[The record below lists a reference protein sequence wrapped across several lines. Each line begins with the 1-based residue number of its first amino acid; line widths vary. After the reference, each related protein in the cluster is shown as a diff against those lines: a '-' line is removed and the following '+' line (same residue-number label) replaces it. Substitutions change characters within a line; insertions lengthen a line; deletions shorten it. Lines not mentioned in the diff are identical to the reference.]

1 MRRGGGQRGSALLI
15 VFVFA
20 AVIAIML
27 YREMP
32 VAVFEAQRQKE
43 ELLIDRGDEYKH
55 AVKLFVRKVGTFP
68 PSIEALENTNRMRF
82 LRHKFDDPFTGKDD
96 WRLLHAGPGGMIV
109 DSKVNTNKSKLDAN
123 GKPVAGNGAGSNT
136 GFNSGSNTG
145 FNSGSSSSFNSGS
158 NSGFGSSFG
167 SGSNSSFGSGF
178 GSTLNQGN
186 SRNQGNLGFGQVS
199 NSDSSAGPEVT
210 VATAPQRPP
219 AIAANGSGGT
229 AANNDLSMI
238 AGENGRPNGQLI
250 GQPIGQSGE
259 SSLPANSRY
268 PQAGGALPPG
278 TATDPAAG
286 PDSKPENS
294 GQNPQGLM
302 RSMLNAPA
310 NPQTPQQQQGA
321 RQSGTIMSGGI
332 AGVASKASGH
342 TIKLVNDQDNYSLWE
357 FYYDM
362 TKEANSALA
371 AATGGAQGTG
381 NGMMNGNRPSNPSGA
396 STFGS
401 SNGFS
406 LSIGNSNRN
415 QTGNPSP
422 APMTNPTTNGPEETP
437 NQ

>member
-123 GKPVAGNGAGSNT
+123 GKPVAGNGAATSST
-136 GFNSGSNTG
+136 GFNSGSN
-145 FNSGSSSSFNSGS
+145 SSFNSGS

-167 SGSNSSFGSGF
+167 SGSNSSFNSGSNSGF
-178 GSTLNQGN
+178 GSTFNQGN

-210 VATAPQRPP
+210 VATAPSRPP
-219 AIAANGSGGT
+219 AIAANGSGGA
-229 AANNDLSMI
+229 AANNDLSVI
-238 AGENGRPNGQLI
+238 PGENGQPI
-250 GQPIGQSGE
+250 GQPVGQSGE
-259 SSLPANSRY
+259 SSLPVNSGY
-268 PQAGGALPPG
+268 SQARGALPPG
-278 TATDPAAG
+278 TAATDPAAG
-286 PDSKPENS
+286 AGSTPGNS

-302 RSMLNAPA
+302 RSMLNAPP

-342 TIKLVNDQDNYSLWE
+342 SIKLVNDQDNYSLWE
-357 FYYDM
+357 FYFDM
-362 TKEANSALA
+362 TKEANAALA

-381 NGMMNGNRPSNPSGA
+381 NGMMNGNRPSNPSGN

-406 LSIGNSNRN
+406 LSIGNSNGNRM
-415 QTGNPSP
+415 GNPSP
-422 APMTNPTTNGPEETP
+422 APIRQETP
-437 NQ
+437 DQ

>member
-109 DSKVNTNKSKLDAN
+109 DSKVNTNKSKLDAS
-123 GKPVAGNGAGSNT
+123 GKPVAGNGAATSST
-136 GFNSGSNTG
+136 GFNSGSN
-145 FNSGSSSSFNSGS
+145 SSVNSGS
-158 NSGFGSSFG
+158 NSGFG

-178 GSTLNQGN
+178 GSTFNQGN

-210 VATAPQRPP
+210 VATAPSRPP

-229 AANNDLSMI
+229 AANNDLSVI
-238 AGENGRPNGQLI
+238 PGENGQPN

-259 SSLPANSRY
+259 SSLPINSRY
-268 PQAGGALPPG
+268 SQAGGALPPG
-278 TATDPAAG
+278 RATDPAAG
-286 PDSKPENS
+286 PDSKPDNS
-294 GQNPQGLM
+294 GQSPQGLM

-381 NGMMNGNRPSNPSGA
+381 NGMMNGNRGSNPSGN

-406 LSIGNSNRN
+406 LSIGNSNGN

-422 APMTNPTTNGPEETP
+422 APTPQETP
-437 NQ
+437 DQ